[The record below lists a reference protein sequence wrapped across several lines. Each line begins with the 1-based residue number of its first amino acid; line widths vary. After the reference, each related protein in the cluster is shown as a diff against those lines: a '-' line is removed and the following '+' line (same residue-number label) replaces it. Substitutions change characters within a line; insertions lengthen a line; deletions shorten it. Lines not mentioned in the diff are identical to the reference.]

1 MCNKRFAS
9 LILACFVS
17 ASFYLPVVLAQ
28 DIVIEDIEVENLE
41 VASGKPYVVGEEG
54 LEVGFSLFY
63 IDRAYTVAS
72 MSEEFEGATY
82 ISTAMEDGGS
92 RDAEFITFEVEVP
105 VVVWVGTDRRGEAE
119 KGGTQVPVVVW
130 VGTDRRGE
138 AEKGGTPPAWLSADE
153 GWEEQPDMILQT
165 IEGDTD
171 FYFLRSK
178 EFAAGEIALGGNND
192 DISVGQD
199 PMYVVF
205 LTRGSLTA
213 VEATDKLSTTWAGL
227 KSK

>member
-119 KGGTQVPVVVW
+119 KGGT
-130 VGTDRRGE
+130 
-138 AEKGGTPPAWLSADE
+138 PPAWLSADE

-165 IEGDTD
+165 IEGGTD

-178 EFAAGEIALGGNND
+178 EFAAGEIALGGNRD

-205 LTRGSLTA
+205 LTLGSLAA
-213 VEATDKLSTTWAGL
+213 VEATGKLSTTWAEL
-227 KSK
+227 KAKRL